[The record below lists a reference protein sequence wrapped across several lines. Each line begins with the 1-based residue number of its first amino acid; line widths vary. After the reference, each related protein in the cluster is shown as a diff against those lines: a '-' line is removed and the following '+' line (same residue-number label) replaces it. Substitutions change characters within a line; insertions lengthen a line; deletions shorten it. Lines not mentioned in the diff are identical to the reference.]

1 LNLGVNMSKFQAI
14 LNKLYSKDNGVFAI
28 LKTQN
33 KVELAAINDLESALD
48 EAEIS
53 SRVIVIDEAVRDSQ
67 DLIEKYN
74 QLKSETEEWYN
85 KYDIIEN
92 WYSVLKERADI
103 LEEKLNAYETLSDEL
118 GIDPNNSDSYSYG
131 DRLLLDMQDE
141 YKEYD
146 SNSNTIS
153 EAMRI
158 TSEI

>member
-1 LNLGVNMSKFQAI
+1 MNAFKNI

-74 QLKSETEEWYN
+74 QLKSETEQWYN

>member
-1 LNLGVNMSKFQAI
+1 MSKFQAI

-74 QLKSETEEWYN
+74 QLKSETEQWYN

>member
-1 LNLGVNMSKFQAI
+1 MNAFKTI

-74 QLKSETEEWYN
+74 QLKSETEQWYN

>member
-1 LNLGVNMSKFQAI
+1 MNAFKTI

-141 YKEYD
+141 YREYD
-146 SNSNTIS
+146 SNYNTIS
-153 EAMRI
+153 EAMKI
-158 TSEI
+158 ANEI

>member
-1 LNLGVNMSKFQAI
+1 MNAFKTI